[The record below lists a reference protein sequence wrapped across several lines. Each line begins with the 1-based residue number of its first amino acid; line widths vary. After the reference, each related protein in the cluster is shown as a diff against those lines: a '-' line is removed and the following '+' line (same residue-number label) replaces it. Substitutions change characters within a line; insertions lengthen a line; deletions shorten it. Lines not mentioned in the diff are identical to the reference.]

1 MRAQSIKRA
10 SGGTADFVGS
20 RPFIERRMVS
30 NAPFF
35 WFGFLVGFGVIF
47 CLLVY

>member
-1 MRAQSIKRA
+1 MRTQTIKRA
-10 SGGTADFVGS
+10 SRGDADFVGS

-35 WFGFLVGFGVIF
+35 WFGFFVSFGVIF